1 MTSVERS
8 ADSSSQGY
16 GTVTEPLTKDAP
28 VPAILVAEHILYLRQ
43 QAGVET
49 NFVHLLGLTYMAHAL
64 MLTSYGEP
72 LFLDR
77 IEAWAPGPSIPVVY
91 GAFQH
96 HKLGP
101 IGRSGTPGDKVL
113 GPDARMVIS
122 VVENSFR
129 DTDWRSLT
137 SSITVPGTPW
147 YNTFFGLGEGS
158 VITDESIRS
167 YYSNLVENAETE
179 PSSVVPT

>member
-1 MTSVERS
+1 
-8 ADSSSQGY
+8 
-16 GTVTEPLTKDAP
+16 
-28 VPAILVAEHILYLRQ
+28 
-43 QAGVET
+43 
-49 NFVHLLGLTYMAHAL
+49 MAHAL

-137 SSITVPGTPW
+137 SSITARERLGT
-147 YNTFFGLGEGS
+147 TLFSGLAK
-158 VITDESIRS
+158 D
-167 YYSNLVENAETE
+167 L
-179 PSSVVPT
+179 